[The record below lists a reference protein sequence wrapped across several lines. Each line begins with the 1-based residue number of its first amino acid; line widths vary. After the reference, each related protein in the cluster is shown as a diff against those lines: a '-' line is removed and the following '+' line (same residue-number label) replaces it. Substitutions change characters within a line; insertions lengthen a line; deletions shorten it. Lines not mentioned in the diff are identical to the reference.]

1 MIRLSMTLDAH
12 AFIFIHSF
20 HYVRKA
26 EWHLVHNAANT
37 VLCLVYALILTNIEL
52 LHQTKLPL

>member
-1 MIRLSMTLDAH
+1 MTLDAH
-12 AFIFIHSF
+12 AFIFIHIF
-20 HYVRKA
+20 HYVRKT

-37 VLCLVYALILTNIEL
+37 VLCLVYALILTNVEL